1 MGGRVL
7 RPAAKRGLPSRR
19 CFKDV
24 FEDAF
29 DDSLHLTRARAVPA
43 VRKSDQKPVTAP
55 TIHHNRCKYAKVE
68 MTLFFPAPTAGF

>member
-1 MGGRVL
+1 MAGGYYGPR
-7 RPAAKRGLPSRR
+7 RNGGLPSRR

-29 DDSLHLTRARAVPA
+29 DDSLHQTRARAVPA